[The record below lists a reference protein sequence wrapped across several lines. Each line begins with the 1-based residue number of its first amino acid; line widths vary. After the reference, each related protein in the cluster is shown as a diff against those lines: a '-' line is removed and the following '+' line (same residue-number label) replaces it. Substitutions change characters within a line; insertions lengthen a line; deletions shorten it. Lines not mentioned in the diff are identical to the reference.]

1 MTYGTAIEQE
11 RLEVD
16 YPDVDHD
23 PYRDRNHV
31 GRECCRVR
39 HSEPLSC
46 SRGRLFCFSVSGG
59 RLWRFLLFL
68 EDVERGARQHG
79 VVVAPIAGDLLA

>member
-59 RLWRFLLFL
+59 
-68 EDVERGARQHG
+68 Q
-79 VVVAPIAGDLLA
+79 VVAFFYFSSKMWKGVRVSTEL